1 MKIYPKCANTFRQ
14 WVKSRPQYV
23 KIYSE
28 LGSPKPFDV
37 SLRDGIQAL
46 TKEQQ
51 ETYTLN
57 YKKKL
62 YDSIVTRYE
71 PQEIEIGSLVNDKV
85 LPVFKDTIDFYYLV
99 NEENNKDIIVDH
111 GTPSSNES
119 PKKNNYILIPNRD
132 KLQLVLN
139 NTIMNHFS
147 FITSASNSFQLKNT
161 RMTVRQMDDEMS
173 SMLYLLE
180 DNPFRKYPPL
190 IKVYLSCINECP
202 IEGKIDND
210 YIVHRI
216 LMLQKLNISNICLSD
231 TCGTLEPDDF
241 EYIIDTCKIFG
252 IRMSQISL
260 HLHVKKGEEARVEEL
275 IQMALARKI
284 TVFDV
289 SVLET
294 GGCSV
299 TMNKSQLAS
308 NLSYDL
314 YYKALANYI
323 EKCADKQ

>member
-51 ETYTLN
+51 ESYTLN
-57 YKKKL
+57 YKKEL

-99 NEENNKDIIVDH
+99 NEENNKDTIVEH
-111 GTPSSNES
+111 GTPYNNES

-161 RMTVRQMDDEMS
+161 RMTVRQMDD
-173 SMLYLLE
+173 
-180 DNPFRKYPPL
+180 
-190 IKVYLSCINECP
+190 
-202 IEGKIDND
+202 
-210 YIVHRI
+210 
-216 LMLQKLNISNICLSD
+216 
-231 TCGTLEPDDF
+231 
-241 EYIIDTCKIFG
+241 
-252 IRMSQISL
+252 
-260 HLHVKKGEEARVEEL
+260 
-275 IQMALARKI
+275 
-284 TVFDV
+284 
-289 SVLET
+289 
-294 GGCSV
+294 
-299 TMNKSQLAS
+299 
-308 NLSYDL
+308 
-314 YYKALANYI
+314 
-323 EKCADKQ
+323 